1 MIINTNSSGE
11 LDDFLENDQYYINKY
26 GSPYVGR
33 NGWICPRCGS
43 SNSPDFSS
51 CPNCLP
57 QPKYPSYKPN
67 IVWCAEFLNF
77 RLEQTSF
84 AAFNKYSNDKPEQSE
99 PGNSL

>member
-1 MIINTNSSGE
+1 MITNTNSSGE
-11 LDDFLENDQYYINKY
+11 LDDFLENDQYYIKNY

-51 CPNCLP
+51 CPNCSP
-57 QPKYPSYKPN
+57 KVIQPYIQPYPRYTPEITWCDECNLSSFTVFVKDPN
-67 IVWCAEFLNF
+67 
-77 RLEQTSF
+77 
-84 AAFNKYSNDKPEQSE
+84 DPPE